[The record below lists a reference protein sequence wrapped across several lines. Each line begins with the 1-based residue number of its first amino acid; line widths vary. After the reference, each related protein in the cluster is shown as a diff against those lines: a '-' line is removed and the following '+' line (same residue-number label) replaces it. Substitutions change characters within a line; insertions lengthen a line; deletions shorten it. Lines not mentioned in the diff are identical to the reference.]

1 MMENGTVSD
10 EGRYA
15 LDKPERV
22 EARTPEWTK
31 HAIWYQIMVDRFR
44 NGEKSNDPER
54 TMSWGQS
61 WYAPSPWEGRDGQ
74 SFYEWYVFDRMCGG
88 DLQGLCEK
96 LDHLSQLGVNALYLN
111 PIFQA
116 ESCHKYNATSYLHVD
131 DRYGQLGEYE
141 KAENEEDLL
150 DPSTWRWTKSDRLF
164 LDFLREAK
172 SRGFRVIIDGVFN
185 HVGTAHPAFRDVLR
199 KGRESRFADWFD
211 VRNWDPFEYEGWAG
225 FGGLPAFKKNEDGIE
240 CQAVKD
246 HIFAITR
253 RWMDP
258 NGDGDPSDGIDGWR
272 LDVPNEIPLPFWID
286 WCAEVRS
293 INPEAYISGEIWD
306 QADEWLDGRSFD
318 AVMNYEFAKVLFDWI
333 GADERKITPTQ
344 ADERLASL
352 RKAYPTEITYSL
364 QNLIDSHDTDRAVSK
379 LHNPDRPYDNDNR
392 EQDDP
397 NYDGGRPPEEAYKRL
412 KLLALFQMTYVG
424 APMIYYGDE
433 VGMWGSDDP
442 NNRKPMLWSD
452 LEANEDSEAKVMPKM
467 LESYTRMIALRRDHP
482 ALRIGSFE
490 TILTD
495 DDQDVWMYRRIDQD
509 EEILVAINASITS
522 TEIRLPEGDWLQIY
536 SESED
541 GDRLDALSG
550 KVWLKRR

>member
-1 MMENGTVSD
+1 MDDQDIYTLGESHQADAT
-10 EGRYA
+10 
-15 LDKPERV
+15 
-22 EARTPEWTK
+22 TPEWTK

-44 NGEKSNDPER
+44 NGDTDNDPTR
-54 TMSWGQS
+54 TMKCGQS
-61 WYAPSPWEGRDGQ
+61 WYQASPWEGRDGQ

-88 DLQGLCEK
+88 DLRGLCDK
-96 LDHLSQLGVNALYLN
+96 LDHLARLGVNAIYLN

-131 DRYGQLGEYE
+131 DRYGFAEEYSP
-141 KAENEEDLL
+141 AEEAEDLL
-150 DPSTWRWTKSDRLF
+150 DPQTWRWTRSDLLF
-164 LDFLREAK
+164 LDFLKEAK
-172 SRGFRVIIDGVFN
+172 ARGFRVIIDGVFN

-225 FGGLPAFKKNEDGIE
+225 FGGLPAFKKNDDGIE

-258 NGDGDPSDGIDGWR
+258 DGDGDPSDGIDGWR
-272 LDVPNEIPLPFWID
+272 LDVPNEIALPFWIE

-306 QADEWLDGRSFD
+306 RAEEWLDGRSFD

-333 GADERKITPTQ
+333 GAKNEKITASR
-344 ADERLASL
+344 ADQRLAEL
-352 RKAYPTEITYSL
+352 RRAYPSEITYSL

-379 LHNPDRPYDNDNR
+379 IHNPDRPYDSGNR

-397 NYDGGRPPEEAYKRL
+397 QYDGGRPSNAAYRRL
-412 KLLALFQMTYVG
+412 RLLVLFQMTYVG

-442 NNRKPMLWSD
+442 NNRKPMPWDD
-452 LEANEDSEAKVMPKM
+452 LEPNDDPENRVMPE
-467 LESYTRMIALRRDHP
+467 LFESYARMIGLRREHE

-490 TILTD
+490 TVCTD
-495 DDQDVWMYRRIDQD
+495 DRMDVWMYRRIHED
-509 EEILVAINASITS
+509 EEILVAINAGENVAQLSMPNGTWRSIHD
-522 TEIRLPEGDWLQIY
+522 EEGMDENQL
-536 SESED
+536 
-541 GDRLDALSG
+541 APLSG
-550 KVWLKRR
+550 RAWKRV